1 MIIIY
6 YLFISWQAGQ
16 GGGHRTLLY
25 GHAIL
30 LRHSFSGMVSI
41 NVQEWQKVKR
51 DKDFPNSPWGLFI
64 KYARVNII
72 GLHVGK
78 AKSVTLLMT
87 VAFFL
92 YYLFPFDEKETK
104 KWVYKTP
111 INM

>member
-1 MIIIY
+1 MCK
-6 YLFISWQAGQ
+6 
-16 GGGHRTLLY
+16 
-25 GHAIL
+25 
-30 LRHSFSGMVSI
+30 
-41 NVQEWQKVKR
+41 NDKVKR
-51 DKDFPNSPWGLFI
+51 DKDFPSSPWGLFI

-104 KWVYKTP
+104 K
-111 INM
+111 

>member
-1 MIIIY
+1 MCKNDRKLKGTRIF
-6 YLFISWQAGQ
+6 LAHHG
-16 GGGHRTLLY
+16 
-25 GHAIL
+25 
-30 LRHSFSGMVSI
+30 VC
-41 NVQEWQKVKR
+41 
-51 DKDFPNSPWGLFI
+51 LFI

-104 KWVYKTP
+104 K
-111 INM
+111 